1 MLILCVQ
8 SNKRLSCG
16 ATVEDLGAIIQYST
30 GKPKLKAYIQTICYI
45 KFTQKKRYI
54 LFENIPLVNYTV
66 FM

>member
-16 ATVEDLGAIIQYST
+16 ATVEDLGAIIQYGT

-45 KFTQKKRYI
+45 KFTQKIKEVYS
-54 LFENIPLVNYTV
+54 FWKHTSS
-66 FM
+66 

>member
-16 ATVEDLGAIIQYST
+16 ATVEDLGAIIQYGT

-45 KFTQKKRYI
+45 KFTQNKRGIFFLETY
-54 LFENIPLVNYTV
+54 L
-66 FM
+66 

>member
-16 ATVEDLGAIIQYST
+16 ATVEVLGAIIQYGT

-45 KFTQKKRYI
+45 KFTQIKEVYS
-54 LFENIPLVNYTV
+54 F
-66 FM
+66 